1 MDWITDQIAIGNFID
16 SRETELLKQG
26 GFRSILCLDCTIP
39 ALKIDGITRYAIHL
53 NDEPCNQ
60 VQNFLE
66 AVATL
71 QRLVVTSSPVFVHCY
86 AGRSRSVTV
95 VAGYFMRT
103 TECSPEEAIAKVA
116 SKRLISITPG
126 VEQLLSHL

>member
-1 MDWITDQIAIGNFID
+1 MDWITDSIAFGNFVD
-16 SRETELLKQG
+16 SREDQLLKQG
-26 GFRSILCLDCTIP
+26 GFRSILCLDCTLPPIQ
-39 ALKIDGITRYAIHL
+39 LDGVTRHVIHL
-53 NDEPCNQ
+53 NDEPCSQ
-60 VQNFLE
+60 VPSFLE

-103 TECSPEEAIAKVA
+103 TGCSAEEAIAKVA
-116 SKRLISITPG
+116 AKRLISITPG
-126 VEQLLSHL
+126 VEQLLDYL